1 MSADGTTTLV
11 QQEWEEGHRRLEGER
26 GDRRRY
32 ELLLRQIEAVTE
44 ELRKRVGQT
53 YTLAEL
59 AAAYRD
65 AERWARETV
74 QERAPGPG
82 WPRDLALVLAAAF
95 HAYRR
100 GASDYQA

>member
-1 MSADGTTTLV
+1 MSTDATTLV
-11 QQEWEEGHRRLEGER
+11 RQEWEDAARRLEAER

-32 ELLLRQIEAVTE
+32 ERLLEQVEVVGD

-65 AERWARETV
+65 GERWAREAV
-74 QERAPGPG
+74 EERAPSPG

-95 HAYRR
+95 HAYQR
-100 GASDYQA
+100 GAVDYQA